1 MQLFHESVLSG
12 CEFRTMA
19 SRATFI
25 FWRQYSETF
34 LLQIGAADIQQNT
47 ADELHFN
54 VTRVT
59 LNLQKWP
66 LIEPAH
72 VFPAVTIKYFAYE
85 CCFHPQ

>member
-1 MQLFHESVLSG
+1 MQRFHELVLSC
-12 CEFRTMA
+12 CEFGTMA

-25 FWRQYSETF
+25 LWRQYSETF

-59 LNLQKWP
+59 VNLQK
-66 LIEPAH
+66 
-72 VFPAVTIKYFAYE
+72 
-85 CCFHPQ
+85 